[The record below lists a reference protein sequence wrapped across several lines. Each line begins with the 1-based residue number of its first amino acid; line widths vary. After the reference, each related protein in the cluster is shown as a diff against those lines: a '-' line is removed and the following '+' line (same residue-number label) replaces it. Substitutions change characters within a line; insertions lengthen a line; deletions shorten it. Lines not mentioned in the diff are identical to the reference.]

1 MSDFPFMEEPN
12 IIDVPALGRWMAE
25 NHVSRAT
32 LASALGLKR
41 SAIDNYF
48 VRNRIPRQTQILI
61 NRYIQGRDPASSK
74 EISSLITIPLS
85 NRILNLAMKAA
96 VKKGIPLEDFV
107 AFSVEEI
114 AKLTVPE
121 DSSPLDELD

>member
-1 MSDFPFMEEPN
+1 MEEAN
-12 IIDVPALGRWMAE
+12 IIDVPTLGRWMAE
-25 NHVSRAT
+25 NHISRAT

-61 NRYIQGRDPASSK
+61 NRYIQGRDPASSQ

-85 NRILNLAMKAA
+85 NRILNLAMQAA
-96 VKKGIPLEDFV
+96 VKKGVSLEVFV
-107 AFSVEEI
+107 ASSIEEI
-114 AKLTVPE
+114 AKLTVFE
-121 DSSPLDELD
+121 DPQILEKRSDS